1 MIEKN
6 PEQKPKIL
14 EQFETYLATVEA
26 AIGQPLDDNTV
37 KELRWAYTAGA
48 CAAFGLLKIA
58 APKNAVEREALA
70 KEFVD
75 VGFAMMNEMKG
86 SGIKWKM

>member
-6 PEQKPKIL
+6 PTQKPKII

-26 AIGQPLDDNTV
+26 AIGQSLDDNTA
-37 KELRWAYTAGA
+37 KELRWAYCAGA

-58 APKNAVEREALA
+58 APKSLVEREALA

-75 VGFAMMNEMKG
+75 VGFALVNEMRG
-86 SGIKWKM
+86 QGVKWKM